1 MLSGVGT
8 EQLAKFKG
16 ETDETQAMIRN
27 KLGSVFDKRKVESA
41 GKVLNAA
48 ELKLLQNYVPPYEH
62 TLNPTQA
69 RVNLN
74 NFISGTYQL
83 IKDLES
89 QYSHGTL
96 IKNNSNTGAGTID
109 LNRFIVPRK

>member
-1 MLSGVGT
+1 M
-8 EQLAKFKG
+8 
-16 ETDETQAMIRN
+16 
-27 KLGSVFDKRKVESA
+27 FDKRKVKSA

-69 RVNLN
+69 RVNLD

-83 IKDLES
+83 IKDSEI

-96 IKNNSNTGAGTID
+96 IKEGAVPTGTRTID